1 MPDPTPISYDAYRM
15 LSVERRGRVLTI
27 TLERPDQLNAVN
39 AQLHAELARIF
50 VDVKNDPDAD
60 VIVLT
65 GRGRAF
71 SAGGDIDWMQG
82 AIDAPEQFE
91 QTGREAKDIVYSQLD
106 LDKPLI
112 CRMNG
117 HAIGLGASLACLC
130 DIVIASDRARIG
142 DPHVSV
148 GLVAGDGGALIWPQL
163 CGYAKAR
170 YYLFTGEAMTAAEAE
185 RIGLITRVVAQDDLD
200 AEVYGLAERLA
211 AGPLKAMRWTK
222 ITTNLPLKALFHA
235 HFDAGIAYE
244 CMSNLTAD
252 HREAVAAF
260 REQRD
265 PVFSGR

>member
-1 MPDPTPISYDAYRM
+1 MGRYDDYRM
-15 LSVERRGRVLTI
+15 LSVRNEDRILTI

-39 AQLHAELARIF
+39 TTLHSELARIF
-50 VDVKNDPDAD
+50 VDVKHDPDAD

-71 SAGGDIDWMQG
+71 SAGGDLDWMDQ
-82 AIDAPEQFE
+82 AIENPESFE
-91 QTGREAKDIVYSQLD
+91 EVGREAKETVFNQLD

-130 DIVIASDRARIG
+130 DIVVAADTAKIG

-163 CGYAKAR
+163 CGYTKAR

-185 RIGLITRVVAQDDLD
+185 RIGLVSKVVPAAELD
-200 AEVYGLAERLA
+200 EAVYGLARKIA
-211 AGPLKAMRWTK
+211 KGPLKAIRWTK
-222 ITTNLPLKALFHA
+222 ITTNLPLKAIFHS
-235 HFDAGIAYE
+235 HFDAGLAYE
-244 CMSNLTAD
+244 LMSNLTAD

-260 REQRD
+260 REKRD
-265 PVFSGR
+265 PVFIGR